1 MLRCGQTQNV
11 PFFGLEQSKLP
22 PRFVQKRAEE
32 IRNSHFK
39 LRYLPSYQNFSSTK
53 LRYSKLWWN
62 GRYWLDKDPSQ

>member
-39 LRYLPSYQNFSSTK
+39 LRYLPSYQNPTRPQEEFHQ
-53 LRYSKLWWN
+53 
-62 GRYWLDKDPSQ
+62 PSFVIVNYGGMVGTG